1 MSMLVPINSI
11 TDLQAIAA
19 SVAQSKLFGVK
30 TEHEAMALMLIAQ
43 AEGVHPAVAIQE
55 FDIIEGKPAR
65 KTTALL
71 ARFQDMGGRVDW
83 KVHTDNEVTG
93 VFEYKGQKLEVQ
105 WTMQRAAGISYY
117 NGKKQAMESLVNKF
131 NWRNYPRAMLRARCI
146 AEGIRA
152 ICPRAIGGLMVVEEA
167 QDAIEPPQVVDMGA
181 VEVVHV
187 WTEAL
192 KKEAEE
198 AALEGKYTDWWKRR
212 EEKWR
217 LQAIQTE
224 EHKHLKSIKPKE

>member
-1 MSMLVPINSI
+1 MLVPINSI
-11 TDLQAIAA
+11 ADLQQIAA

-30 TEHEAMALMLIAQ
+30 TEHEAMGLMLIAQ

-83 KVHTDNEVTG
+83 KVHTDDEVTG
-93 VFEYKGQKLEVQ
+93 LFEYKGQKLEVQ
-105 WTMQRAAGISYY
+105 WTMRRAAGISYW

-131 NWRNYPRAMLRARCI
+131 NWKNYPRAMLRARCI

-167 QDAIEPPQVVDMGA
+167 QDAIEPPVVEMGV
-181 VEVVHV
+181 VEVVSV
-187 WTEAL
+187 WTDEL
-192 KKEAEE
+192 KQEAEV
-198 AALEGKYTDWWKRR
+198 AAKAGRYADWWKSRD
-212 EEKWR
+212 EKWR
-217 LQAIQTE
+217 LQAFNTE
-224 EHKHLKSIKPKE
+224 EHKAFKQIKVSE